1 MSSGTQTAEDV
12 ASCIAIKRGGF
23 MTGKEVII
31 RGIAE
36 ELLRRAMSDDYSD
49 RVASEIMSDVIQDV
63 DECADSE
70 DWNIDDVRLAIGRV
84 LCTRLGIE
92 W

>member
-1 MSSGTQTAEDV
+1 
-12 ASCIAIKRGGF
+12 

-36 ELLRRAMSDDYSD
+36 ELIRRAMSDDYSD
-49 RVASEIMSDVIQDV
+49 RVASEIMPDVIQDV
-63 DECADSE
+63 EECADSE

>member
-1 MSSGTQTAEDV
+1 
-12 ASCIAIKRGGF
+12 

-36 ELLRRAMSDDYSD
+36 ELMRKAMPDDYSG

-70 DWNIDDVRLAIGRV
+70 YWNIDDVRLAIGRV
-84 LCTRLGIE
+84 LCARLGIE
-92 W
+92 F

>member
-1 MSSGTQTAEDV
+1 MAWRLGLTEKTKSNNERAV
-12 ASCIAIKRGGF
+12 L

-31 RGIAE
+31 RGITE
-36 ELLRRAMSDDYSD
+36 ELMRKAMSDDYSD